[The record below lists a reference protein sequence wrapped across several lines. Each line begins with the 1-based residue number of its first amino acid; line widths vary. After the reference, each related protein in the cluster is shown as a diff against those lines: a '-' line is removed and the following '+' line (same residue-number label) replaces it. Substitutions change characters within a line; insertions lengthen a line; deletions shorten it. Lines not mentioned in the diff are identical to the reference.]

1 MIFRR
6 ALLRELTTNAIFVF
20 VVLVAIFVAQILV
33 KLIGAASAGSLPTE
47 ALMPLVGFRVI
58 TLLAP
63 LIVIS
68 AFVAILLTLSRSWRD
83 SEMAIWMSSGQSL
96 MSWIRPVLMFTVP
109 MILIALLLSTM
120 LSPWAERRSVE
131 YRRVL
136 EARDELSIV
145 APGIFQELRKTRQV
159 YFVEGVNLIDG
170 RIKNIFVFADDPNG
184 QWMTRA
190 EQGFLYTDKR
200 GDRYVILENGH
211 RVKHVSA
218 KSGPNEYE
226 LAAFDRYGVRM
237 TGNEIKDDPLEERA
251 KDTMLLLNEATPS
264 GLGQVFYR
272 LSIPLAG
279 LSLALL
285 AIPLAYVNPR
295 LGRSINLIIAIL
307 LLMITLNMM
316 NIMQA
321 QIDKQS
327 ISLPLALVVFH
338 SILALVV
345 LGVFYHR
352 YRGAVFGSRATTNSA
367 PAASA

>member
-6 ALLRELTTNAIFVF
+6 ALMRELTTNAIFVF
-20 VVLVAIFVAQILV
+20 VVLVAIFIAQILV

-47 ALMPLVGFRVI
+47 ALIPLVGFRII

-68 AFVAILLTLSRSWRD
+68 TFVAILLTLSRSWRD

-96 MSWIRPVLMFTVP
+96 MSWIRPVMMFAVP
-109 MILIALLLSTM
+109 MILIALALSTL

-145 APGIFQELRKTRQV
+145 APGIFQEMRKTRQV
-159 YFVEGVNLIDG
+159 YFVEGVDLIDG

-184 QWMTRA
+184 QWITRA
-190 EQGFLYTDKR
+190 EQGFLYTDTR

-211 RVKHVSA
+211 RVKRVSGT
-218 KSGPNEYE
+218 SGPNEYE
-226 LAAFDRYGVRM
+226 LAAFERYGVRM
-237 TGNEIKDDPLEERA
+237 TGNEVKDDPLEERA
-251 KDTMLLLNEATPS
+251 KETMTLLNEGTPS

-279 LSLALL
+279 LALALL

-316 NIMQA
+316 NIMQS
-321 QIDKQS
+321 QIDKQL
-327 ISLPLALVVFH
+327 ISLPAALIVFH
-338 SILALVV
+338 STLALVV
-345 LGVFYHR
+345 LGVFYRR
-352 YRGAVFGSRATTNSA
+352 YRGAVFGSRAA
-367 PAASA
+367 PDSTPRAAA